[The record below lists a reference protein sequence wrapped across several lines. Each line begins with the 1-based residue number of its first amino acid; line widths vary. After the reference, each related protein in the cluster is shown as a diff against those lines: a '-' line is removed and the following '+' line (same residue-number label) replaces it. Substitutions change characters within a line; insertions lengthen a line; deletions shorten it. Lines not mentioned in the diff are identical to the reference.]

1 MVSCMWQAKS
11 PIIEV
16 LEERLMKAAEDRGSA
31 AAAAADAR
39 DTDELEAAQVQCAH
53 FDVDARITTAAKE
66 PCGSVGNVPGG
77 MTTAAPAGSHRCSHR
92 GAVLW
97 SSDVRGTAGCGGGGY
112 GS

>member
-1 MVSCMWQAKS
+1 MCVQAKS

-39 DTDELEAAQVQCAH
+39 DTDELEAAQVQCAYS
-53 FDVDARITTAAKE
+53 DMDARTTTAVKE
-66 PCGSVGNVPGG
+66 LCISGDFPVGVP
-77 MTTAAPAGSHRCSHR
+77 AALAGSHWCSHR

-97 SSDVRGTAGCGGGGY
+97 SSDVRGTAGRRGGGY
-112 GS
+112 SS